1 MHAMAAFRS
10 LFNARVGVQRM
21 CMSTSVKPA
30 RTAIVTGAGQG
41 IGRAIALRLA
51 QDGFDVCVNDLQS
64 NAKHVEGVIQEIQSV
79 GRQSVAAYA
88 DVSQLS
94 QVEDMVATSVNSLGP
109 LTVMVAN
116 AGIANAKP
124 ILEITEH
131 ELKRILDIN
140 IGGVF
145 HCNSTAGKQFIK
157 QGTGG
162 KILNAA
168 SGTSFRT
175 DPALAHYSATKAAVR
190 SITQSFAIIL
200 GPHGITVNGYA
211 PGIVDTGMWEEIDR
225 GMGAMNGMKKGEN
238 FKRHELEIPLR
249 RTSIPEDP
257 AKLVSWLASP
267 EADYVTGQT
276 IVIDGG
282 LVFS

>member
-1 MHAMAAFRS
+1 MLLKM
-10 LFNARVGVQRM
+10 Q
-21 CMSTSVKPA
+21 
-30 RTAIVTGAGQG
+30 
-41 IGRAIALRLA
+41 
-51 QDGFDVCVNDLQS
+51 
-64 NAKHVEGVIQEIQSV
+64 VIQEIQSL
-79 GRQSVAAYA
+79 GRRSVAAYA
-88 DVSQLS
+88 DVSKLS
-94 QVEDMVATSVNSLGP
+94 EVEDMVATSVNTLGP

-168 SGTSFRT
+168 RQVCWPTDLSLQIDVLHSGTSFRP
-175 DPALAHYSATKAAVR
+175 DAALAHYSATKAAVR
-190 SITQSFAIIL
+190 SLTQSFAIVF

-238 FKRHELEIPLR
+238 FKKHELEIPLR

>member
-1 MHAMAAFRS
+1 MAASQGFRS
-10 LFNARVGVQRM
+10 LRVGVQRM

-30 RTAIVTGAGQG
+30 RSAIVTGAGQG

-51 QDGFDVCVNDLQS
+51 QDGFDVCVNDLPS
-64 NAKHVEGVIQEIQSV
+64 NEKHVQGVIQEIQSL
-79 GRQSVAAYA
+79 GRRSVAAYA
-88 DVSQLS
+88 DVSKLS
-94 QVEDMVATSVNSLGP
+94 EVEDMVATSVNTLGP

-124 ILEITEH
+124 ILAITEH

-168 SGTSFRT
+168 RQR
-175 DPALAHYSATKAAVR
+175 DEAAVR
-190 SITQSFAIIL
+190 SLTQSFAIVF

-238 FKRHELEIPLR
+238 FKKHELEIPLR